1 MAASTPPLPQRERL
15 KRLFVVYGLLGIAVH
30 YALYVLVLLGFVLV
44 LLQRAPAAPLI
55 SVQTLGVVAAAYVAN
70 KLTMPLRLLGTL
82 TLTPLLRTLWRRW
95 RKPTRCDL
103 PGNQA
108 S

>member
-15 KRLFVVYGLLGIAVH
+15 KRLFVEYGLLGIVVH

-44 LLQRAPAAPLI
+44 MLQREPAAPLI
-55 SVQTLGVVAAAYVAN
+55 SVQTLGVLAAAYVAN

-82 TLTPLLRTLWRRW
+82 TLTPLLRALWRRW
-95 RKPTRCDL
+95 RKPPSCDV
-103 PGNQA
+103 PENEA
-108 S
+108 P